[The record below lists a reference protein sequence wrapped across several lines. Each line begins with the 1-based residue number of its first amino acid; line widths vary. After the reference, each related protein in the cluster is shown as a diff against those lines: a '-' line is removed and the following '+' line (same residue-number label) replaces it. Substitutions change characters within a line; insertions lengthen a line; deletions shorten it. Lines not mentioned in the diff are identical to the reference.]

1 MKSIN
6 LVITAVALSASVLQA
21 CNNSNTKN
29 DSKANADSAN
39 AKKDTSSMG
48 STLAVNK
55 DDAQFAVDAAS
66 GGMAEVELGKLAQS
80 KATNPQV
87 KEFAQKMVTDHTK
100 ANNELMDVAKLK
112 NITLPSVPGADEQK
126 VLADLTKKS
135 GKDFDKAYVSAMVDD
150 HKKDVKEFDGAT
162 KSVKDTDIKA
172 FAVKTLPTLKMHLD
186 MINKIHD
193 SLK

>member
-6 LVITAVALSASVLQA
+6 LVIAAVALSASVMQA
-21 CNNSNTKN
+21 CNSNTKN

-39 AKKDTSSMG
+39 AQKDTSSMG

-66 GGMAEVELGKLAQS
+66 GGMAEVELGKLAQT
-80 KATNPQV
+80 KATNQQV
-87 KEFAQKMVTDHTK
+87 KAFAQQMVTDHTK
-100 ANNELMDVAKLK
+100 ANNELIDVAKLK
-112 NITLPSVPGADEQK
+112 NITLPSAPGADEQK

-135 GKDFDKAYVSAMVDD
+135 GKDFDKAYVNAMVDD
-150 HKKDVKEFDGAT
+150 HKKDVKAFDDAT
-162 KSVKDTDIKA
+162 KSVKDTDVKA

>member
-6 LVITAVALSASVLQA
+6 LVITALALSASVMQA
-21 CNNSNTKN
+21 CNSNTKN

-87 KEFAQKMVTDHTK
+87 KDFAQKMVTDHTK

-126 VLADLTKKS
+126 ILADLTKKS
-135 GKDFDKAYVSAMVDD
+135 GKDFDKAYVNAMVDD
-150 HKKDVKEFDGAT
+150 HKKDVKAFDDAT